1 MRNLAKNVS
10 MKTLTLRVIFIAII
24 AVSVAGLSRHS
35 PLLDWTALVATL
47 FLVVADPLNS
57 NNNVAAP
64 TAEGADNSAI
74 KEKIFSPNKTAP
86 ATLGSGALVASKV

>member
-1 MRNLAKNVS
+1 MRNLAKKVS
-10 MKTLTLRVIFIAII
+10 MRTLTLRVIFVAII

-35 PLLDWTALVATL
+35 QLLEWSALVATL

-57 NNNVAAP
+57 HDNVPAP
-64 TAEGADNSAI
+64 TAEGVDSSAI
-74 KEKIFSPNKTAP
+74 KEKIFNPSKAAP